1 MRMMLMMMM
10 QIMMMRINK
19 NKKEKEKKK
28 LLLLMMMM
36 LLLVRHTDDDIEA
49 IVFVYRKARRKDG
62 PIRSLCYQYIVPP
75 AVHDMYRHLCR
86 LAASHDIPF
95 KLPHYDSV
103 ALFVISLAVRLFKH
117 GIIKI
122 TIKHL
127 CRYLGKVGI

>member
-1 MRMMLMMMM
+1 MICR
-10 QIMMMRINK
+10 QSYSCIGKRV
-19 NKKEKEKKK
+19 EKTVQYD
-28 LLLLMMMM
+28 L
-36 LLLVRHTDDDIEA
+36 
-49 IVFVYRKARRKDG
+49 FVTYHRDK
-62 PIRSLCYQYIVPP
+62 YIVPP

-86 LAASHDIPF
+86 LAAGHAVPF

-127 CRYLGKVGI
+127 CRSGR